1 MKNLERNC
9 KIICGIL
16 TFIMFEI
23 IWVNIFERIIDLVGF
38 SKFVPVFALALLASF
53 IFLKKIRAL
62 FTHTVKISYL
72 YYALDRH
79 IKCTKIY

>member
-1 MKNLERNC
+1 MERNC
-9 KIICGIL
+9 KIISGIL

-23 IWVNIFERIIDLVGF
+23 IWVNIFERIIDLIGI
-38 SKFVPVFALALLASF
+38 SKFVPDFALALLASF
-53 IFLKKIRAL
+53 IFFKKMRAL

-72 YYALDRH
+72 YYTLDRH

>member
-53 IFLKKIRAL
+53 IFKKNKSFIY
-62 FTHTVKISYL
+62 SY
-72 YYALDRH
+72 
-79 IKCTKIY
+79 C

>member
-9 KIICGIL
+9 KIISEIL

-23 IWVNIFERIIDLVGF
+23 VWVSIFERAIDLAGF
-38 SKFVPVFALALLASF
+38 SKYVPDFIPALLASF
-53 IFLKKIRAL
+53 IFFKKIRAL
-62 FTHTVKISYL
+62 FAQAVKISYL

-79 IKCTKIY
+79 IKCTKI